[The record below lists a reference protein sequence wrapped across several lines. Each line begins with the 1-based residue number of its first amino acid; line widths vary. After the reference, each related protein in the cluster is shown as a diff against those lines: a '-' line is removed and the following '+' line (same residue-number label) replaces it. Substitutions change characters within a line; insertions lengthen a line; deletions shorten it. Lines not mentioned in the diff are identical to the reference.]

1 MQMDNKSPGPTRVLQ
16 RKPDEYICYSHTLHY
31 GSQKMQV
38 LNVLAMLVLHNL
50 VSQTDCDGK
59 KIVSILQIFRKINQ
73 ESKSALPKCQSHYL
87 SLN

>member
-1 MQMDNKSPGPTRVLQ
+1 
-16 RKPDEYICYSHTLHY
+16 
-31 GSQKMQV
+31 MQV